1 MMSERSGFSRSTRVS
16 HMQPSSTLA
25 VVQAAARLRAAGIEV
40 IDFGAGEP
48 DFPTPEHIK
57 HAAHQAINEDFT
69 KYTPAAGIPE
79 LKEAILE
86 RLFEDYGVEYK
97 PTQVMA
103 TAGGKQA
110 IFNAVVSL
118 INPGDEVLIP
128 SPHWVTFPE
137 IVAFAEGR
145 SVFIDTEPTGF
156 QLTPELLEAHLSPRA
171 RLLILNSPGNPSGR
185 AIPPDVYERLVER
198 AVAHGLY
205 VLADECYREFVY
217 PPATR
222 FCAGQLP
229 PELRARVLICGSL
242 SKTYAMTGWR
252 LGYALGDERWIAEM
266 VKVQSHSTS
275 NPTSISQ
282 KAGVAALRG
291 PQEPRR
297 MMLAEY
303 QRRRDY
309 LIPALNEIPGI
320 QCTWPEGAFYAFPNI
335 KQLLSGTSIT
345 TSEEAQLRL
354 LEEYHVAVTAGS
366 AFGLEGYLRISYANS
381 MDALQR
387 GVERLRAFVNSLQ

>member
-1 MMSERSGFSRSTRVS
+1 
-16 HMQPSSTLA
+16 MQPSSTLA
-25 VVQAAARLRAAGIEV
+25 VVQAATRLRAAGVEV

-48 DFPTPEHIK
+48 DFPTPDHIK
-57 HAAHQAINEDFT
+57 QAAHQAINENFT
-69 KYTPAAGIPE
+69 KYTPAAGTLE

-86 RLFEDYGVEYK
+86 RLFEDYGVQYT
-97 PTQVMA
+97 PSQVMA

-110 IFNAVVSL
+110 IFNAVVAL

-128 SPHWVTFPE
+128 SPYWVTFPE
-137 IVAFAEGR
+137 VVTFAEGR

-156 QLTPELLEAHLSPRA
+156 QLTPELVDAYISART

-185 AIPPDVYERLVER
+185 AIPPDVYQQIVER
-198 AVAHGLY
+198 AVERGLY
-205 VLADECYREFVY
+205 VIADECYREFVY

-229 PELRARVLICGSL
+229 PELRTRVLVCGTL

-252 LGYALGDERWIAEM
+252 LGYALGDERWIDEM

-303 QRRRDY
+303 QRRRDF
-309 LIPALNEIPGI
+309 LIPALNQIPGL

-335 KQLLSGTSIT
+335 N
-345 TSEEAQLRL
+345 RL
-354 LEEYHVAVTAGS
+354 LEGSSVKSSEEVQFRLLEDYHVAVTAGS
-366 AFGLEGYLRISYANS
+366 AFGLDGYLRISYANS

-387 GVERLRAFVNSLQ
+387 GVERIRAFVESLK

>member
-1 MMSERSGFSRSTRVS
+1 MMIEHPPFPRSTRVS
-16 HMQPSSTLA
+16 RMQPSSTLA
-25 VVQAAARLRAAGIEV
+25 VVQAAARLRATGVEV

-48 DFPTPEHIK
+48 DFPTPDHIK
-57 HAAHQAINEDFT
+57 QAAHQAIHENFT
-69 KYTPAAGIPE
+69 KYTPAAGTLE
-79 LKEAILE
+79 LKQAIIE
-86 RLFEDYGVEYK
+86 RLFEDYGVQYT
-97 PTQVMA
+97 PSQVMA

-110 IFNAVVSL
+110 IFNAVATL

-128 SPHWVTFPE
+128 SPYWVTFPE
-137 IVAFAEGR
+137 VVAFAEGR

-156 QLTPELLEAHLSPRA
+156 QLTPELVDAHISART

-185 AIPPDVYERLVER
+185 AIPPDVYQRIVER
-198 AVAHGLY
+198 AVERGLY
-205 VLADECYREFVY
+205 VIADECYREFVY
-217 PPATR
+217 PPATP

-229 PELRARVLICGSL
+229 PDLSARVLVCGTL

-252 LGYALGDERWIAEM
+252 LGYALGDERWIDEM
-266 VKVQSHSTS
+266 IKVQSHSTS
-275 NPTSISQ
+275 NPTSITQ

-320 QCTWPEGAFYAFPNI
+320 ECGWPEGAFYAFPNI
-335 KQLLSGTSIT
+335 RQLLTGASIKS
-345 TSEEAQLRL
+345 SEEAQLRL
-354 LEEYHVAVTAGS
+354 LEDYHVAVTAGS
-366 AFGLEGYLRISYANS
+366 AFGLDGYLRISYANS

-387 GVERLRAFVNSLQ
+387 GVERIRAFVESLK

>member
-1 MMSERSGFSRSTRVS
+1 MMIENPPFPPSIRVQR
-16 HMQPSSTLA
+16 MQASSTLA
-25 VVQAAARLRAAGIEV
+25 VVQAAARLRAQGIEV
-40 IDFGAGEP
+40 IDLGAGEP

-57 HAAHQAINEDFT
+57 QAAHQAINENFT

-79 LKEAILE
+79 LKQAIIE
-86 RLFEDYGVEYK
+86 RLFEDYGVQYT
-97 PTQVMA
+97 PPQVIA

-110 IFNAVVSL
+110 IFNAVVAL

-128 SPHWVTFPE
+128 SPYWVTFPE
-137 IVAFAEGR
+137 IVTFAEGK

-156 QLTPELLEAHLSPRA
+156 QFTPELFEAHISA
-171 RLLILNSPGNPSGR
+171 RTKLLILNSPCNPTGR
-185 AIPPDVYERLVER
+185 AILPDTYRRIVEMAAERQVYVI
-198 AVAHGLY
+198 
-205 VLADECYREFVY
+205 ADECYREFVY
-217 PPATR
+217 PPAQP

-229 PELRARVLICGSL
+229 PELKRWVLVSGTL

-252 LGYALGDERWIAEM
+252 LGYALGDQRWIDDM

-291 PQEPRR
+291 PRESIR
-297 MMLAEY
+297 MMLEEY
-303 QRRRDY
+303 QRRRDF
-309 LIPALNEIPGI
+309 LIPALNAIPGI
-320 QCTWPEGAFYAFPNI
+320 ECNWPEGAFYAFPNI
-335 KQLLSGTSIT
+335 EKLLNGSIK

-354 LEEYHVAVTAGS
+354 LEDYHVALTPGS

-381 MDALQR
+381 MDALRR
-387 GVERLRAFVNSLQ
+387 GVEQIRAFVDGLK